1 MACSTPPMYCPTGI
15 QRSTASCENGASSL
29 VGSQKRRKYQDE
41 STKVSIVS
49 VSRTAGPPQIGQVVF
64 RNPSWRRSG
73 DSPVGRNS
81 TSSGAT
87 TGSWSSGT
95 GTAPWS
101 GQ

>member
-1 MACSTPPMYCPTGI
+1 MYWSTGI
-15 QRSTASCENGASSL
+15 QRSTADFENGASAFH
-29 VGSQKRRKYQDE
+29 GSQKRRKYHDE
-41 STKVSIVS
+41 STNVSIVS
-49 VSRTAGPPQIGQVVF
+49 VSRTAGPPQMGQVVF
-64 RNPSWRRSG
+64 RKPSWKRSG

-87 TGSWSSGT
+87 IGNCSSGT